1 MVTTSSASSA
11 RRVLTKTA
19 GPQVRGLHV
28 MMSVHDAKLVGAGIT
43 MPSSTA
49 QAALIRATYA
59 RAGLDLRRERDR
71 PQYFEAH
78 GTGTQAGDR
87 KSCTPLEADGCR
99 R

>member
-1 MVTTSSASSA
+1 
-11 RRVLTKTA
+11 
-19 GPQVRGLHV
+19 
-28 MMSVHDAKLVGAGIT
+28 

-59 RAGLDLRRERDR
+59 RAGLDPRRERDR

-87 KSCTPLEADGCR
+87 KYMHALDG
-99 R
+99 